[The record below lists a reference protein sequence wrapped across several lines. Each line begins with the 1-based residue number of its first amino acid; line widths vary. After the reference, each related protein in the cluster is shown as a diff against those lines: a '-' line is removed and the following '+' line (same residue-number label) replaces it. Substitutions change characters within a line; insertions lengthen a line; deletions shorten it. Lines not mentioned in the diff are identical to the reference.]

1 MTGIGEDFVFLM
13 SQCITGKEH
22 LLIDYHT
29 GMLNKILYIACFY
42 CKKIEVKNK
51 SIGTQEFK
59 RVNRIM
65 QREEKK
71 GEVI

>member
-1 MTGIGEDFVFLM
+1 MIGIGEDFVFLM
-13 SQCITGKEH
+13 SQCIIGKEY
-22 LLIDYHT
+22 LLIDYYI
-29 GMLNKILYIACFY
+29 GMLNKIFYIVCFY

-51 SIGTQEFK
+51 SIGIQEFK